1 MKILITG
8 ATSIIAVPLIKYL
21 LQQNHEIYAMIR
33 PGSAN
38 AERLK
43 GLEHGLLKIIELD
56 LNNSDRLPQY
66 METDFDVC
74 FHFGWDGAG
83 SENRKKREVQQK
95 NVADSMKLLKTT
107 AEMGCRKFLFSG
119 SQAEY
124 GIYEQKICETAPCHP
139 VSEYGIAKV
148 DFMHHVQ
155 EYLDSRKDISMEYVH
170 ARIFSVYGPEDHKGS
185 LIDSCIDTFM
195 SGGRIELGECSQLWN
210 FLYIDDLT
218 AALTA
223 LMEAENKPGTVEVYN
238 VAGAESD
245 TKPLKEYID
254 IVYKCCGCK
263 GEYLLGRRPPNAEGT
278 ANLNP
283 DITKIQKK
291 TGWTPQ
297 IAFVD
302 GINEII
308 KQRSK

>member
-8 ATSIIAVPLIKYL
+8 ATSIIAVPLIKSL
-21 LQQNHEIYAMIR
+21 LAQNHQLYAMIR
-33 PGSAN
+33 PGSVN
-38 AERLK
+38 AERLE
-43 GLEHGLLKIIELD
+43 GLKPLKIIELD
-56 LNNSDRLPQY
+56 LDNSEKLQQY
-66 METDFDVC
+66 METDIDVC

-95 NVADSMKLLKTT
+95 NVKDSMKLLKTV
-107 AEMGCRKFLFSG
+107 ADMGCGKFLFSG

-124 GIYEQKICETAPCHP
+124 GIYDSKICETAPCHP

-148 DFMHHVQ
+148 DFMQ
-155 EYLDSRKDISMEYVH
+155 RAKEYLECHKQIKMEYIH
-170 ARIFSVYGPEDHKGS
+170 TRIFSVYGPEDHKGS

-195 SGGRIELGECSQLWN
+195 AGGKIELGECSQLWN
-210 FLYIDDLT
+210 FLYIDDLI
-218 AALTA
+218 AALSA
-223 LMEAENKPGTVEVYN
+223 LMEAEGKPGEIEVYN
-238 VAGAESD
+238 VAGAEED
-245 TKPLKEYID
+245 TRPLKEYID

-263 GEYLLGRRPPNAEGT
+263 GEYILGKRPPNAEGT

-291 TGWTPQ
+291 TGWMPK
-297 IAFVD
+297 ISFRD

-308 KQRSK
+308 GQRRK